1 MEAYEPV
8 LQGILASLKRIEQLL
23 ENQQKSP
30 NQLDQKTG
38 RGELNQPSKY
48 QNPGN
53 DESGNPI
60 NDALKIYWIRGR

>member
-8 LQGILASLKRIEQLL
+8 LQGILAALKRIEQLL

-38 RGELNQPSKY
+38 
-48 QNPGN
+48 
-53 DESGNPI
+53 
-60 NDALKIYWIRGR
+60 